1 MQHTAFFFF
10 YSTLVYEVT
19 QEYLH
24 ILAILNISLNNFA
37 LDVILCSF
45 WFFKILCPCA
55 LIVLYRYF
63 VSVLNLSVCS
73 FETNCECM
81 KSAYEQ
87 FWERSTLFSLAD
99 EFSYSTYKF
108 LFTLKNNDQSIMIIF
123 VFVLFV
129 LTSIKGTIN
138 VLSFLLFE
146 VIIHKN
152 LNSYS
157 PQISIIHNESQM
169 WSVKSNS
176 LLTTGLVAWPLV
188 KKVLYYFAQSNNVL
202 CR

>member
-1 MQHTAFFFF
+1 M
-10 YSTLVYEVT
+10 
-19 QEYLH
+19 
-24 ILAILNISLNNFA
+24 NNFA

-87 FWERSTLFSLAD
+87 FWERSTLFFLAV

-108 LFTLKNNDQSIMIIF
+108 LFTLKNNEQSIMIIF

-146 VIIHKN
+146 VIIHEN